1 MGKYMKKKVT
11 RALFRAYEKAD
22 NLRNKI
28 LLLVVSVTVLLIFGI
43 FSLAIG
49 KVNADIIRNVR
60 YDGRSMSSYL
70 ENGTDKEIEQL
81 QKLTYLK
88 AIGQEKIAGSLLDGY
103 EEFCI
108 CSVVDMETYKNV
120 ITPAITDIVGNYPQK
135 ENEIMLS
142 ENALNYIGIQEPE
155 IGMEIDLR
163 YAWKTGKLAE
173 GDGIQRF
180 IISGWFQDYTEI
192 KSGKMQ
198 AFLSEEFL
206 RVNGVELYPLRVW
219 IDSEVNFLSGSELE
233 KKIYKDVQFFGKNQ
247 YLVGA
252 DSANYRALENAF
264 GGYGMAT
271 CMSFFI
277 LLGLFLL
284 IYNILSMSVHK
295 DIKQYGLLEVLGV
308 PQKSIR
314 KMLFHQGIKIWIWG
328 SLIGS
333 AISILSVYTIFPI
346 LLKKIYLNDMQS
358 LENVELFHPWL
369 LVFSI
374 LFIGVVVIWAVGL
387 SGRQLKRMHPIEA
400 LRFEEVDECDADQ
413 SKIKTKNILWNLAVK
428 NTHRNKKKFVLT
440 VSSLVLGCVVGLCA
454 ASITEGVDQIH
465 RLESNADFQIELSK
479 EICTNE
485 LYYLEN
491 ESVRKNAL
499 FLENQIRWLENI
511 AEPGSIE
518 IVKGYLPI
526 YGKEAKE
533 VFAVLNIDKLE
544 RVVVVEILSEDK
556 LEEIGNYIIKE
567 GVDIDFENLKDGNG
581 TVVAHQHLLANEENQ
596 TKKNRGSYIGLYK
609 AVEVGTK
616 IEEDESVDFVNCG
629 YLDLTGENVP
639 QLNLV
644 WEEREVIHLL
654 VSEKARSRLTEIMPE
669 QVFSVSFDVE
679 KKKESQ
685 LKQLIESWT
694 MEQNI
699 DFQTKNQSEK
709 ELFIMT
715 ANSELIAKE
724 KSYLEGSRMIMGI
737 ISISVIFIGLINFLN
752 TFIVGVL
759 SRKRELAVM
768 ESIGFTRK
776 QLQKMLVMEG
786 IYYCISVVVGVL
798 TIGSVI
804 LIVVEKSIS
813 MQVEYFC
820 YNYPLKE
827 LLVMIVVLLSIC
839 VSVPSVMYCT
849 TKESVVERLRKSM
862 L

>member
-1 MGKYMKKKVT
+1 MGKFMKKKVT

-120 ITPAITDIVGNYPQK
+120 ITPAITDIVGCYPQK

-163 YAWKTGKLAE
+163 YAWKKGKLAE

-180 IISGWFQDYTEI
+180 IVSGWFRDYTEI

-219 IDSEVNFLSGSELE
+219 IDSEVDFLSGSDLE
-233 KKIYKDVQFFGKNQ
+233 KKIYKDMQFFGENQ

-387 SGRQLKRMHPIEA
+387 SGRQLKRIHPIEA

-428 NTHRNKKKFVLT
+428 NTQRNKKKFVLT

-518 IVKGYLPI
+518 IVNGYLPI

-616 IEEDESVDFVNCG
+616 IEEDDFVNCG

-798 TIGSVI
+798 TIGSAI
-804 LIVVEKSIS
+804 LIVAEKSIS
-813 MQVEYFC
+813 MQVEYFY

>member
-1 MGKYMKKKVT
+1 M
-11 RALFRAYEKAD
+11 
-22 NLRNKI
+22 
-28 LLLVVSVTVLLIFGI
+28 
-43 FSLAIG
+43 
-49 KVNADIIRNVR
+49 
-60 YDGRSMSSYL
+60 
-70 ENGTDKEIEQL
+70 
-81 QKLTYLK
+81 
-88 AIGQEKIAGSLLDGY
+88 
-103 EEFCI
+103 
-108 CSVVDMETYKNV
+108 
-120 ITPAITDIVGNYPQK
+120 
-135 ENEIMLS
+135 
-142 ENALNYIGIQEPE
+142 
-155 IGMEIDLR
+155 
-163 YAWKTGKLAE
+163 
-173 GDGIQRF
+173 
-180 IISGWFQDYTEI
+180 
-192 KSGKMQ
+192 
-198 AFLSEEFL
+198 
-206 RVNGVELYPLRVW
+206 
-219 IDSEVNFLSGSELE
+219 
-233 KKIYKDVQFFGKNQ
+233 
-247 YLVGA
+247 
-252 DSANYRALENAF
+252 
-264 GGYGMAT
+264 
-271 CMSFFI
+271 
-277 LLGLFLL
+277 
-284 IYNILSMSVHK
+284 
-295 DIKQYGLLEVLGV
+295 
-308 PQKSIR
+308 
-314 KMLFHQGIKIWIWG
+314 
-328 SLIGS
+328 
-333 AISILSVYTIFPI
+333 
-346 LLKKIYLNDMQS
+346 
-358 LENVELFHPWL
+358 
-369 LVFSI
+369 
-374 LFIGVVVIWAVGL
+374 
-387 SGRQLKRMHPIEA
+387 
-400 LRFEEVDECDADQ
+400 
-413 SKIKTKNILWNLAVK
+413 
-428 NTHRNKKKFVLT
+428 
-440 VSSLVLGCVVGLCA
+440 CA

-491 ESVRKNAL
+491 ESVRKSAL

-556 LEEIGNYIIKE
+556 MEEIGNYIIKE

-798 TIGSVI
+798 TIGSAI
-804 LIVVEKSIS
+804 LIVAEKSIS
-813 MQVEYFC
+813 MQVEYFY